1 MPTLI
6 HRRNRESQAGTNPTV
21 ICRVKS
27 GWVVLGDV
35 QFLRGYSLLVPDP
48 VVSSLNDLDK
58 VRREQFLY
66 EMSVLGDALLAVTD
80 AYRINYE
87 ILGNSEPALHAHVF
101 PRYLSEP
108 GEKRRMPAWFYD
120 WKNAPPFD
128 LERDRPLMEKI
139 RSYMDERGLCIDRA
153 SMAS

>member
-6 HRRNRESQAGTNPTV
+6 HRRNRESHAGTNPKV

-35 QFLRGYSLLVPDP
+35 QFLRGYSLIVPDP
-48 VVSSLNDLDK
+48 VVASLNDLDK
-58 VRREQFLY
+58 SQREQFLY
-66 EMSVLGDALLAVTD
+66 EMSVLGDALLAVTG

-108 GEKRRMPAWFYD
+108 EEVRRRPAWFYD

-128 LERDRPLMEKI
+128 LERDHALMAQI
-139 RSYMDERGLCIDRA
+139 RAYFEERGLCVHLPA
-153 SMAS
+153 TA

>member
-1 MPTLI
+1 LPTLI
-6 HRRNRESQAGTNPTV
+6 HQRNRESQAGTNPKV
-21 ICRVKS
+21 ICRVRS

-48 VVSSLNDLDK
+48 VVASLNDLT
-58 VRREQFLY
+58 REGREQFLY

-101 PRYLSEP
+101 PRYQSEP
-108 GEKRRMPAWFYD
+108 EEKRRMPAWFYD
-120 WKNAPPFD
+120 WKNVPPFD
-128 LERDRPLMEKI
+128 VERDRPLMDRI
-139 RSYMDERGLCIDRA
+139 RSYLLAAGVCV
-153 SMAS
+153 